1 MFPFFGGLLFPFSL
15 SADAVLKH
23 FEDFHEDQFDFHS
36 YCIRK
41 VTLRAYTDVLHW
53 EDQLWGQPYY
63 GEAAEGII
71 KIYLHLYDNPN
82 IAAEHAEPDYASMSA
97 ADRKKAKA
105 LARKKKKVAEKK
117 STDDAEQKKG
127 KEADVAADDGKK
139 KKPPP
144 PPPPEVIDEDPE
156 GQMLFKKDP
165 LDEAKNYSA
174 ILSKNAV
181 TRLSTWLLQ
190 YDVSCRRGKGLMS
203 LQALFKAKALEPD
216 SSEVFSRIVDF
227 GIKYDSFMG
236 SNEVVNAVFRAE
248 VPALLENKDLV
259 GFVLAAAETISPLS
273 SLPMRVEVAKALV
286 KISKASV
293 AEAATLIVDGGLSGY
308 GVSVVNCRMALDEL
322 TALGPDALNARLK
335 WVSAVNAHFPLLKD
349 FK

>member
-1 MFPFFGGLLFPFSL
+1 MHVLAPT
-15 SADAVLKH
+15 DAVLKH

-41 VTLRAYTDVLHW
+41 VTLRAYTDVLRW
-53 EDQLWGQPYY
+53 EDNLWGQPYY

-82 IAAEHAEPDYASMSA
+82 IAAEEAEPDYASMSA

-117 STDDAEQKKG
+117 ATDDAEQKKV
-127 KEADVAADDGKK
+127 KEADVAEDGKK

-144 PPPPEVIDEDPE
+144 PEAIDEDPE
-156 GQMLFKKDP
+156 GQMLFRKDP
-165 LDEAKNYSA
+165 LDEAKNFCA

-190 YDVSCRRGKGLMS
+190 YDVSSRRGKGLMS
-203 LQALFKAKALEPD
+203 LQALFKAKTLAPE

-227 GIKYDSFMG
+227 GMKSDSFMG
-236 SNEVVNAVFRAE
+236 SNELVNAVFRTE
-248 VPALLENKDLV
+248 VPALLENNDLV
-259 GFVLAAAETISPLS
+259 GFVLAATEKISPLS

-286 KISKASV
+286 KIQKASV
-293 AEAATLIVDGGLSGY
+293 AEAATVIVGGGLSGY
-308 GVSVVNCRMALDEL
+308 GVSVINCRMALDEL
-322 TALGPDALNARLK
+322 TALGPDASDARLK
-335 WVSAVNAHFPLLKD
+335 WVTAVNAHFPLLRD